1 MSGHSKWST
10 IKRKKGAADAKRG
23 KLFTRLGKEI
33 TIAAR
38 DGGGDYDSN
47 PRLRAAV
54 DNARSQ
60 NMPKDNIER
69 AVKRGTGDIEGA
81 RYEEITYEG
90 YGHGGVAILVST
102 VTDNTNRTAAEIR
115 HTFSKYGGKMADP
128 GSVSYLFEAKGIFT
142 IDASMADEEKVM
154 EVVIDAGAED
164 VETEDGV
171 VEVSCPREAFH
182 VVGSALAE
190 AGIATLSAE
199 IVQVPST
206 TVTVAGDDARSV
218 LRLINHLD
226 DLDDT
231 QQVSANFDIS
241 DEEMAALQEELG

>member
-38 DGGGDYDSN
+38 DGGGDIESN

-54 DNARSQ
+54 DNARAQ

-69 AVKRGTGDIEGA
+69 AIRRGTGEIEGA

-128 GSVSYLFEAKGIFT
+128 GSVSYLFETKGIFT
-142 IDASMADEEKVM
+142 IDENVADEDRVM

-164 VETEDGV
+164 VESGDGV
-171 VEVSCPREAFH
+171 VEVTCPREAFH
-182 VVGSALAE
+182 AVARALSD

-199 IVQVPST
+199 LTPVPST
-206 TVTVAGDDARSV
+206 TVLVTGEDARSV

-231 QQVSANFDIS
+231 QQVSANFDIPE
-241 DEEMAALQEELG
+241 EEMAALQDDLT

>member
-1 MSGHSKWST
+1 VSGHSKWST

-38 DGGGDYDSN
+38 EGGGDAESN
-47 PRLRAAV
+47 PRLRTAI
-54 DNARSQ
+54 DNARVQ

-69 AVKRGTGDIEGA
+69 AIKRGTGEVEGA

-90 YGHGGVAILVST
+90 YGHGGVAILVAT

-115 HTFSKYGGKMADP
+115 HAFNKFGGKMADP
-128 GSVSYLFEAKGIFT
+128 GSVSYLFETKGVFQ
-142 IDASMADEEKVM
+142 IDVEAADEEKVM

-164 VETEDGV
+164 VSTDDGV
-171 VEVSCPREAFH
+171 VEVTCPREAFAA
-182 VVGSALAE
+182 VSRALE
-190 AGIATLSAE
+190 GAGIATLSAE
-199 IVQVPST
+199 LTPVAST
-206 TVTVAGDDARSV
+206 TIQVSGDSAKGL
-218 LRLINHLD
+218 LRLINVLD

-231 QQVSANFDIS
+231 QQVSANFDIP
-241 DEEMAALQEELG
+241 EEELAALQEELA

>member
-1 MSGHSKWST
+1 VSGHSKWAT

-38 DGGGDYDSN
+38 DGGGDLETN
-47 PRLRAAV
+47 PRLRTAIE
-54 DNARSQ
+54 NARGQ

-69 AVKRGTGDIEGA
+69 AIKRGTGEVEGA

-102 VTDNTNRTAAEIR
+102 VTDNTNRTAADVR
-115 HTFSKYGGKMADP
+115 HAFSKYGGKMADP
-128 GSVSYLFEAKGIFT
+128 GSVAYLFETKGIFSL
-142 IDASMADEEKVM
+142 DASVADEERVM

-164 VETEDGV
+164 VQEDGGT
-171 VEVSCPREAFH
+171 VEVTCPREAFH
-182 VVGSALAE
+182 AVSSALAE
-190 AGIATLSAE
+190 AGLATLSAE
-199 IVQVPST
+199 LTPVPST
-206 TVTVAGDDARSV
+206 TITVGGEDA
-218 LRLINHLD
+218 LRLLKLINALD

-231 QQVSANFDIS
+231 QQVSANLDIPE
-241 DEEMAALQEELG
+241 EEMAALQDELA